1 MSWNVLEKNFVLE
14 NPGMSLRKF
23 FYIISIFSTWLYW
36 TWWKIIFQIWSLN
49 VFFFHFLKLV
59 GFMCF
64 LFIFIVDAVQ
74 LDVLF
79 SQYTRKICAYLP
91 RLVSIYTFDFFWWW
105 EGKLFY
111 LVTWILIFIRNLVSL
126 QLQSLCKLLYARE
139 AILLCHW
146 LCLSVRPTTTW
157 LQYPLSR
164 KWVQEFSPNF
174 VKNLH

>member
-1 MSWNVLEKNFVLE
+1 MSIENVSGRKWPSIFTIKFWIMFTGWVLSWNVLEKNFVLE
-14 NPGMSLRKF
+14 NPGMSWRKF
-23 FYIISIFSTWLYW
+23 FLYNFNFFNLIVLNLMENNISNMIP
-36 TWWKIIFQIWSLN
+36 KC
-49 VFFFHFLKLV
+49 FFFHFLKLV

-105 EGKLFY
+105 EGKLFS

-126 QLQSLCKLLYARE
+126 QL
-139 AILLCHW
+139 
-146 LCLSVRPTTTW
+146 
-157 LQYPLSR
+157 
-164 KWVQEFSPNF
+164 
-174 VKNLH
+174 